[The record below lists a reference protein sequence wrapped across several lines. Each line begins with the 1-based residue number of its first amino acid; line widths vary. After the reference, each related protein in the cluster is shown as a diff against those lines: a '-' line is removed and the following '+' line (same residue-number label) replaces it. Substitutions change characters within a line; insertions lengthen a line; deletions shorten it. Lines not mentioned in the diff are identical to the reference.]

1 MLSTKLIKSVS
12 FIVVGVAMALSSQ
25 AYAVSQGD
33 WLLRFGAV
41 SVNPNDSSGQV
52 GTISGSSVSVDSSQG
67 IFLNVTYMLRDN
79 IGLEVLA
86 ATPFS
91 HDVTA
96 TGSISGLGKIAEVK
110 QLPPTI
116 SVQYHFMPKSDFRP
130 YVGAGINYTT
140 FFNIKTTGGTVT
152 SMSLDD
158 SWGLAA
164 QVGFDKDI
172 SKDWFINA
180 DLRYIKIKTTAT
192 TNVGNVDVTID
203 PWVIS
208 LGVGTRF

>member
-12 FIVVGVAMALSSQ
+12 FVAAAAAIGLSPQ
-25 AYAVSQGD
+25 ANAVSQGD
-33 WLLRFGAV
+33 WLVRFGAV

-52 GTISGSSVSVDSSQG
+52 GAITGSGVSVNSSVG
-67 IFLNVTYMLRDN
+67 IFANLTYMLRDN

-91 HDVTA
+91 HDINA
-96 TGSISGLGKIAEVK
+96 TGSIAGLGKIAEVK

-116 SVQYHFMPKSDFRP
+116 SVQYHFLPKSDFRP

-140 FFNIKTTGGTVT
+140 FFNAKTTGSTVT
-152 SMSLDD
+152 SISLDD

-164 QVGFDKDI
+164 QAGFDKDI
-172 SKDWFINA
+172 SKDWFFNA

-208 LGVGTRF
+208 IGVGTRF

>member
-1 MLSTKLIKSVS
+1 MLSSKLIKSVS
-12 FIVVGVAMALSSQ
+12 FVIVIGATGLSSL
-25 AYAVSQGD
+25 ANAVSQGD

-52 GTISGSSVSVDSSQG
+52 DAIAGSGVSVDSSQG
-67 IFLNVTYMLRDN
+67 LFLNVTYMLRDN
-79 IGLEVLA
+79 IGLELLA

-96 TGSISGLGKIAEVK
+96 TGSIAALGKVAEVK
-110 QLPPTI
+110 QLPPTF
-116 SVQYHFMPKSDFRP
+116 SVQYHFSPKSDFRP

-140 FFNIKTTGGTVT
+140 FFDVKTTNPAVT

>member
-1 MLSTKLIKSVS
+1 MVPTKLIKSVS
-12 FIVVGVAMALSSQ
+12 FVITVAAMMLSSQ

-33 WLLRFGAV
+33 WLMRFGAV

-52 GTISGSSVSVDSSQG
+52 GTISGSGVSVSSSQG
-67 IFLNVTYMLRDN
+67 IFLNLTYMLRDN
-79 IGLEVLA
+79 LGLEVLA

-91 HDVTA
+91 HDINA
-96 TGSISGLGKIAEVK
+96 TGSIAGLGKIAEVK
-110 QLPPTI
+110 QLPPTV
-116 SVQYHFMPKSDFRP
+116 SLQYQFSPKSDVRP

-140 FFNIKTTGGTVT
+140 FFNAKTTGSTVT
-152 SMSLDD
+152 SISLDD

-164 QVGFDKDI
+164 QAGFDMDI
-172 SKDWFINA
+172 NKDWFFNA

-208 LGVGTRF
+208 IGVGTHF

>member
-1 MLSTKLIKSVS
+1 MLSKKLIKSVTFAS
-12 FIVVGVAMALSSQ
+12 AAAAIGLSSQ
-25 AYAVSQGD
+25 AYALGQGD
-33 WLLRFGAV
+33 WLVRFGAV

-52 GTISGSSVSVDSSQG
+52 GTIAGSGVSVDSSQG
-67 IFLNVTYMLRDN
+67 LFVNLSYMLTN
-79 IGLEVLA
+79 NVGLEVLG

-96 TGSISGLGKIAEVK
+96 TGSIAGLGKIAEVK

-116 SVQYHFMPKSDFRP
+116 SVQYHFTPNSHFRP
-130 YVGAGINYTT
+130 YVGAGVNYTT
-140 FFNIKTTGGTVT
+140 FFDVKTTGTTVT
-152 SMSLDD
+152 SLSLDD
-158 SWGLAA
+158 SWGVAA

-172 SKDWFINA
+172 NQDWFFNA